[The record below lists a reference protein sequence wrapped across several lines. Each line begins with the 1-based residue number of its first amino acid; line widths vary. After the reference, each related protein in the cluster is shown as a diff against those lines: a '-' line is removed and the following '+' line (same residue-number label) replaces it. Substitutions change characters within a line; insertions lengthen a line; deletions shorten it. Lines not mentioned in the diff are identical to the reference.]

1 MDEKNSA
8 IEVIKLIKEIKELF
22 RKAIRAQF
30 ENMEITSS
38 QWMILG
44 IMMKNGRMKIGDLS
58 KEVGLSNSTVT
69 GIIDRLEK
77 RNFVKRVRDSKDR
90 RVIYIELTEK
100 FEEKKEGLNMSVDNT
115 INEFLSSVSEK
126 ELKKV
131 IDGLEILKNVLTK
144 NLKGDDENN

>member
-1 MDEKNSA
+1 MDERSSA
-8 IEVIKLIKEIKELF
+8 IEVIKLIKEIKELL
-22 RKAIRAQF
+22 RKAMTTQF

-44 IMMKNGRMKIGDLS
+44 ILMKNGRMKIGDLS

-90 RVIYIELTEK
+90 RVIYIELTEE
-100 FEEKKEGLNMSVDNT
+100 FEKNKKGLNLSMDNKL
-115 INEFLSSVSEK
+115 NEFLENVSET

-131 IDGLEILKNVLTK
+131 IDGLGILKDVLTK